1 MDTMISSDI
10 SNLSTNHIPMPAIA
24 QVFEWPLVIS
34 EVVDENDNLV
44 TVAESLLLYNGTEIL
59 PMDQWQCLKPEY
71 MKNVFERARNNER
84 LLDRD
89 TACSDEKYR
98 QVLKRYAA
106 DIESSQT
113 IVVQK
118 PWRPKGSKNK

>member
-24 QVFEWPLVIS
+24 QVFEWDLLLS
-34 EVVDENDNLV
+34 EEVDEKGDNT
-44 TVAESLLLYNGTEIL
+44 TVVSSLLLFDNWGII

-71 MKNVFERARNNER
+71 MKNVFERAMNNP
-84 LLDRD
+84 LILDRD
-89 TACSDEKYR
+89 TAYSEEKYQ
-98 QVLKRYAA
+98 QVLKRYVN
-106 DIESSQT
+106 DIETSRT